1 MPAVLGNI
9 VVIAVLIAVSALA
22 VRSLWKSRRDGGHC
36 TGDCSSCGCCGHAA
50 SKQDKT
56 SH

>member
-36 TGDCSSCGCCGHAA
+36 TGDCSSCGRCGHAA